1 MMEVV
6 EVELGHDWFYCLLNL
21 RNSRSRTPQI
31 LIIPQNKIISV
42 GKVSNFS
49 CPTSTSPSVLQLYSG
64 KLYAP
69 LNFLGT
75 YYRIIQNA
83 FTDTENLLEL
93 LGEKPEPLEPEN
105 PVSVSSAAVSLG
117 LDKVSFKYQSDQER
131 QILADVDF
139 YIPSG
144 QTWALVGESGSGKST
159 ISRFAYFARDLFH
172 I

>member
-1 MMEVV
+1 MKNFSFLKSTHV
-6 EVELGHDWFYCLLNL
+6 E
-21 RNSRSRTPQI
+21 
-31 LIIPQNKIISV
+31 KIIL
-42 GKVSNFS
+42 
-49 CPTSTSPSVLQLYSG
+49 T

-105 PVSVSSAAVSLG
+105 AVSLSNAAVSLG
-117 LDKVSFKYQSDQER
+117 LDRVSFKYQSDQER
-131 QILADVDF
+131 QILAEVDF

-159 ISRFAYFARDLFH
+159 ISRFLSCKKLK
-172 I
+172 IQQ

>member
-1 MMEVV
+1 MSVI
-6 EVELGHDWFYCLLNL
+6 LFKKISFLNIH
-21 RNSRSRTPQI
+21 RD
-31 LIIPQNKIISV
+31 KIIL
-42 GKVSNFS
+42 
-49 CPTSTSPSVLQLYSG
+49 T

-105 PVSVSSAAVSLG
+105 PVSLSNAAVSLG
-117 LDKVSFKYQSDQER
+117 LDRVSFKYQSDQER
-131 QILADVDF
+131 QILAEVDF

-159 ISRFAYFARDLFH
+159 ISRFLSCKKLKFQQ
-172 I
+172 